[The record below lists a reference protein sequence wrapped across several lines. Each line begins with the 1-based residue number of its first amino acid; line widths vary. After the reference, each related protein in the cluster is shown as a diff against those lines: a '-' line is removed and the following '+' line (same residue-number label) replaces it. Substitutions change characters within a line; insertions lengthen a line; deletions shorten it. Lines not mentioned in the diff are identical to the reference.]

1 MYAVEAYYKYTEP
14 WTLSWHF
21 RKHLVISEILCHDAD
36 VLTLQEVFSQCF
48 FSMVLKGIFM
58 GSKKSHESFSIFDI
72 VEVQAEHYTEWYV
85 PQLKKAGYEGVF
97 LQKSKVF
104 FTSKYFHYSMYTYNL
119 NLTKIV
125 HVACP
130 CCEYFQWNELV
141 VSISNELIHPYARY
155 TVEGCATFYRSD
167 RFHLVEKHPVE
178 YNFQHNVCN

>member
-1 MYAVEAYYKYTEP
+1 
-14 WTLSWHF
+14 
-21 RKHLVISEILCHDAD
+21 
-36 VLTLQEVFSQCF
+36 
-48 FSMVLKGIFM
+48 M

-104 FTSKYFHYSMYTYNL
+104 FTSKYFHYTMYTYNL
-119 NLTKIV
+119 NLTKVV
-125 HVACP
+125 HIACP

-141 VSISNELIHPYARY
+141 VLISNKFIHPYARY